1 MQSLR
6 VAELEQK
13 LAATVEQARLAGAGE
28 ERGKLSAL
36 SQMLR
41 EQQEELTEG
50 YRFSATIK
58 LVSTLDQRRRMDLS
72 AALGS
77 WRIVCMSLAAAL
89 REAEEGISP
98 PPTFSDDAHEAMAAR
113 VADVELMLE
122 HRKTQAEELL
132 VARDA
137 FEKAAAHAR
146 RDAEERTIAAQA
158 ASAEAA
164 MQSLRVAELEQ
175 KLAATVEQA
184 RLAGAGEERGKLSAL
199 SQMLR
204 EQQEELTEGYRFS
217 ATIKLVSTLDQ
228 RRRMDLS
235 AALGSWRTYSLV
247 GNIDSPLDYAVAERA
262 LRMKVESLAH
272 MLRDQQHEVSERAR
286 LLATHTIASVLE
298 QRRRSALVVTLHGWR
313 ATCISFAL
321 HELDV
326 QLRRATKESRSMAL
340 LVSDLEVQLTQ
351 LRSGQVEVVKSS
363 QKDARQLPKLPL
375 PHSTSLSRLSPP
387 HAGSR
392 PGSPKPA
399 SPVTSSPGSLLNQQL
414 ESAVTARSSSP
425 ARSTSPPTSLS
436 RQLQEALESR
446 SRRSSSGLDQ
456 HQPSAGN
463 CEFCG
468 MYASKN
474 VVRCV
479 SCSHCYHIRCL
490 SSSQA
495 SRFKGRRWWCDNC
508 MAK

>member
-1 MQSLR
+1 
-6 VAELEQK
+6 
-13 LAATVEQARLAGAGE
+13 
-28 ERGKLSAL
+28 
-36 SQMLR
+36 
-41 EQQEELTEG
+41 
-50 YRFSATIK
+50 
-58 LVSTLDQRRRMDLS
+58 
-72 AALGS
+72 
-77 WRIVCMSLAAAL
+77 
-89 REAEEGISP
+89 
-98 PPTFSDDAHEAMAAR
+98 
-113 VADVELMLE
+113 
-122 HRKTQAEELL
+122 
-132 VARDA
+132 
-137 FEKAAAHAR
+137 
-146 RDAEERTIAAQA
+146 
-158 ASAEAA
+158 
-164 MQSLRVAELEQ
+164 
-175 KLAATVEQA
+175 
-184 RLAGAGEERGKLSAL
+184 
-199 SQMLR
+199 
-204 EQQEELTEGYRFS
+204 
-217 ATIKLVSTLDQ
+217 
-228 RRRMDLS
+228 MDLS